1 MPIENI
7 AAYKLMGW
15 LAGIGAAVGLGQLLT
30 SDAPLSARWVI
41 GRALVSGGLGASAS
55 AVVLIFPDLSFSA
68 QCGLAAGMASIG
80 ASGVDRLFS
89 SLLRLKP
96 ATPEHETAP
105 DEAK

>member
-1 MPIENI
+1 MTIESI
-7 AAYKLMGW
+7 AAPKLMGA
-15 LAGIGAAVGLGQLLT
+15 LAGIGAAIGLGQLLT
-30 SDAPLSARWVI
+30 SDAPLSLRWVL

-55 AVVLIFPDLSFSA
+55 AVVLIFPDLTFAA

-96 ATPEHETAP
+96 AATPQEPEP
-105 DEAK
+105 DEAH